1 MVSSGGLVV
10 FSSMEAMEVVV
21 LAVVGL
27 SVVIGAA
34 LLVDG
39 SGMVVAAV
47 TVVVAEMVSWTGVEL
62 LLGGTVITVVIPVEG
77 VEEAVVVAVVVVI

>member
-27 SVVIGAA
+27 SVVIEAA

-47 TVVVAEMVSWTGVEL
+47 TVVVAEMVSWTGVEV
-62 LLGGTVITVVIPVEG
+62 LLGGTVITVVMPVEG